1 MSAWIA
7 VRSSFDATC
16 KMSNYR
22 ASPLLIADIQSGRSI
37 DKILFQRN
45 LSGDAVAE
53 IRYLAK
59 EKNIPVQLVPA
70 ERLFALTRANH
81 QGVIAFASAVQ
92 YLELEDVIAHTFES
106 GEDPLFLMLDG
117 ITDVRNI
124 GAMSRSALC
133 CGAQALIIPDKG
145 VGALNEEALKS
156 SAGALS
162 SIQVCRV
169 NSLLK
174 AIDTLHLHGIQ
185 VYASEM
191 NAPQKVY
198 EVDWNQPSCM
208 VMGSEG
214 RGVQSYLA
222 KAADGHF
229 SIPMAGKFDSFN
241 VSVAAGITLYEAMK
255 QRLVST

>member
-1 MSAWIA
+1 MIIG
-7 VRSSFDATC
+7 RQ
-16 KMSNYR
+16 
-22 ASPLLIADIQSGRSI
+22 PLIEAIQSGRSI

-45 LSGDAVAE
+45 ISGDAIAE
-53 IRYLAK
+53 IRNLAK
-59 EKNIPVQLVPA
+59 QKNIPIQQVPA
-70 ERLFALTRANH
+70 EKLFALARGNH
-81 QGVIAFASAVQ
+81 QGVIGFASQIQ
-92 YLELEDVIAHTFES
+92 YLELEDVIAQTFTL
-106 GEDPLFLMLDG
+106 GEVPLFLMLDG

-124 GAMSRSALC
+124 GAMARSALC

-156 SAGALS
+156 SSGALS

-174 AIDTLHLHGIQ
+174 SVDSLHQHGIK
-185 VYASEM
+185 VFTSEM

-198 EVDWNQPSCM
+198 EVDWMQPSCV

-214 RGVQSYLA
+214 RGVQSYLS
-222 KAADGHF
+222 KAADDHF

-241 VSVAAGITLYEAMK
+241 VSVAAGIILYEAMK
-255 QRLVST
+255 QRLKNP